1 MENLE
6 INDTEII
13 EIQTHIK
20 ILNNAY
26 GKFQQQRLVVQSL
39 EEEFQG
45 FFNAVVEAK
54 GGDPNKQWQLDLENK
69 QIVENQESEMPVQS
83 NNGTQPEG
91 QASFT
96 DEVQAEVTA
105 SKPRRTRAK
114 SKPSEISE
122 V

>member
-1 MENLE
+1 M
-6 INDTEII
+6 
-13 EIQTHIK
+13 
-20 ILNNAY
+20 IL
-26 GKFQQQRLVVQSL
+26 G
-39 EEEFQG
+39 
-45 FFNAVVEAK
+45 
-54 GGDPNKQWQLDLENK
+54 LDISTSTVGYTFIENK

-114 SKPSEISE
+114 SKPSEINE